1 MLAKVFFPIQSTLK
15 NNWKKVILGSALFA
29 NSFFP
34 VYAQNTNQT
43 PIDIK
48 ADELPT
54 ATILKNTNKASQEKT
69 TEEYLLDKLVEAQKI
84 LAKDCSLDEE
94 TVGISM
100 LEKRSGEIYFIKT
113 LKTNFITRG
122 YQENFTLAEGSQ
134 ITLRIDHPNFI
145 NTKVSIE
152 TSSGI
157 GQFVPLMVKYPIV
170 RKGMFKEMGYYVPAH
185 YSLQTYKFA
194 PIGDQYIEKVL
205 ANANKSLKRNNL
217 DVPAKVF
224 NLAKLLCIVEHID
237 HGRYHNE
244 NKTALFNEVRTL
256 YALNRGNTYR
266 YAVSSAGAGGM
277 VQMISSTYR
286 EMKNSFPQVD
296 WISDFEQ
303 AMMTHENAA
312 KAMLLYLN
320 RYYQF
325 FSSNDTVANA
335 WESSIATEEE
345 IMAAGYNSNPV
356 RVPRTLSQGEYWRR
370 SLPQETQ
377 IYLSIL
383 RSLDSSVTVEPPT
396 DYRAPER
403 VTRVAYRPQ
412 RAKSQ
417 QIRNVRLKSRYKASS
432 RYSTS
437 RRTVIRKSV
446 RVASTKQQTY
456 KASNKSKAQISS
468 KAKAQPKAKNRT
480 SRRR

>member
-1 MLAKVFFPIQSTLK
+1 MSAKVFSPIQLIIK
-15 NNWKKVILGSALFA
+15 NNWKKVVLGSVLFA

-34 VYAQNTNQT
+34 AYAQNTSQT

-48 ADELPT
+48 SNEPPT
-54 ATILKNTNKASQEKT
+54 TAILKDSNKSTKVKT

-100 LEKRSGEIYFIKT
+100 LEKRSGEIYFVKT

-122 YQENFTLAEGSQ
+122 YQESFTLSEGSQ
-134 ITLRIDHPNFI
+134 ITLQIDHPNFI

-152 TSSGI
+152 TNNGI

-185 YSLQTYKFA
+185 YSLQTYNFA
-194 PIGDQYIEKVL
+194 PLGDQYIEKVL
-205 ANANKSLKRNNL
+205 TNANKSLKRSNL
-217 DVPAKVF
+217 NVPEKVF

-237 HGRYHNE
+237 HSRYHNE
-244 NKTALFNEVRTL
+244 SKTTLFNEVRTL

-325 FSSNDTVANA
+325 FSNNDSVASA
-335 WESSIATEEE
+335 WENGIATEEE

-356 RVPRTLSQGEYWRR
+356 KVPRTLSRGEYWRS

-383 RSLDSSVTVEPPT
+383 RSLDNSVTVEPPS
-396 DYRAPER
+396 DYRAPEK
-403 VTRVAYRPQ
+403 VTRVAYRP
-412 RAKSQ
+412 RRVKSQ
-417 QIRNVRLKSRYKASS
+417 QIRNVRLKSRYKTSS

-437 RRTVIRKSV
+437 RKAVIRKSANV
-446 RVASTKQQTY
+446 SPSKQKSY
-456 KASNKSKAQISS
+456 KASSKSKVQTSS
-468 KAKAQPKAKNRT
+468 KAKAQPKAKSRT

>member
-1 MLAKVFFPIQSTLK
+1 MAATVFLPIQNILK
-15 NNWKKVILGSALFA
+15 NNWKKVVLGSALFA

-48 ADELPT
+48 SNEPPT
-54 ATILKNTNKASQEKT
+54 TAILKDSNKSTKIKT

-100 LEKRSGEIYFIKT
+100 LEKRSGQIYFIKT

-205 ANANKSLKRNNL
+205 ANANKSLKHNNL
-217 DVPAKVF
+217 DVSEKVF

-335 WESSIATEEE
+335 WENQIATEEE

-356 RVPRTLSQGEYWRR
+356 KVPRTLSQGEYWRR

-437 RRTVIRKSV
+437 RKAVIHKSTSV
-446 RVASTKQQTY
+446 SSSKQKSYNAS
-456 KASNKSKAQISS
+456 SKSKISS
-468 KAKAQPKAKNRT
+468 KAKAQPKTKSRT